1 MSITQMLRAQGLDRV
16 QGRVLVVVAGILWS
30 LAGVFIK
37 LLALHPLTIVFYRS
51 LFAALFFS
59 LFIRR
64 QRWTLSLPLFASMA
78 SYTAAI
84 SSFVWANKLTTAA
97 NAIILQ
103 YTAPIFVF
111 VFVRLLFR
119 EPIKRLDLT
128 TLLFGMIGLAI
139 IFSGNRGGADAE
151 GVMVALLSGF
161 LFSLYMVNL
170 RFLRRLSPA
179 FLTFMNNLAC
189 SLILLAVVKS
199 LHLSWREAV
208 ALLIMG
214 VVQLGI
220 PYFLF
225 SKGLETIPVQEAS
238 LIVLIEPVLN
248 PAWVALA
255 VGEIPSQ
262 ATFVGG
268 GFIVGSLAVRYLW
281 LALHRPIPPKAPRGP
296 SY

>member
-1 MSITQMLRAQGLDRV
+1 MSITQMLRAPGLDRL

-78 SYTAAI
+78 SYTVAI

-128 TLLFGMIGLAI
+128 TLLFGVIGLGI
-139 IFSGNRGGADAE
+139 IFSESRGGADAE
-151 GVMVALLSGF
+151 GVTVALLSGF
-161 LFSLYMVNL
+161 LFSVYMVNL

-179 FLTFMNNLAC
+179 LLTFMNNLAC

-248 PAWVALA
+248 PVWVALA
-255 VGEIPSQ
+255 VGEIPSP

-281 LALHRPIPPKAPRGP
+281 LAFGRSSPARQALG
-296 SY
+296 

>member
-1 MSITQMLRAQGLDRV
+1 MAVTEMLRAPGVDRV
-16 QGRVLVVVAGILWS
+16 RGRALVFLAGILWS

-37 LLALHPLTIVFYRS
+37 LLALHPLTIAFYRS

-59 LFIRR
+59 FFIRR
-64 QRWTLSLPLFASMA
+64 QPWTLSLPLFASMVT
-78 SYTAAI
+78 YTAAI
-84 SSFVWANKLTTAA
+84 SAFVWANKLTTAA

-111 VFVRLLFR
+111 VFVCLLFR
-119 EPIKRLDLT
+119 EPIRRLDLT
-128 TLLFGMIGLAI
+128 TLLFGMMGLAI
-139 IFSGNRGGADAE
+139 IFFGSRGSADAG

-161 LFSLYMVNL
+161 FFSLYMVNL

-189 SLILLAVVKS
+189 CLILLAVVES
-199 LHLSWREAV
+199 LHLSWKEAV
-208 ALLIMG
+208 ALLVMG

-248 PAWVALA
+248 PVWVVFA
-255 VGEIPSQ
+255 VREMPSP

-268 GFIVGSLAVRYLW
+268 GIILFGLGFRYVWLLKKGVLW
-281 LALHRPIPPKAPRGP
+281 
-296 SY
+296 